1 MVCIFSFSSFGSI
14 TESTFA
20 SAPNYCDVYKNKAAC
35 LEFDNNLLNIRQFVC
50 SPHPYY
56 LPNFMDVFEWSLPF
70 VAEKVTDILQHVVG
84 PAGDTDSDEEAL
96 AGAAVAD
103 GAAPAVSVG
112 GFNPE
117 QMSLAQAMLK
127 KRGGTLRQ
135 KVVAVAKLAR
145 VFAILRQERENCGQL
160 KELTSNHKLP
170 FGLLREGK
178 DAIKK
183 VLTSFEEAR
192 RADRVNEKRPT
203 EALAARLAS
212 SLPFGMNKRSSL
224 VKRKA

>member
-1 MVCIFSFSSFGSI
+1 M
-14 TESTFA
+14 
-20 SAPNYCDVYKNKAAC
+20 YKNKAAC

-84 PAGDTDSDEEAL
+84 AAGDTDSDEEAA
-96 AGAAVAD
+96 AGAASAAD
-103 GAAPAVSVG
+103 GATPAVTSVG

-117 QMSLAQAMLK
+117 QMSLAAAMLK

-203 EALAARLAS
+203 EALAARLAA

-224 VKRKA
+224 TKRKA